1 MQTDTDF
8 RVSALLSINSVQEG
22 IGFQWQKKDFA
33 NNILNKI
40 RNLYYR
46 NIIIEQSTIQNMEAT
61 IDFSMARMT
70 NSKFQISMYPSI

>member
-8 RVSALLSINSVQEG
+8 RVSALLSMNSVEG
-22 IGFQWQKKDFA
+22 IVFQWQKKDFA

-61 IDFSMARMT
+61 IDFSMA
-70 NSKFQISMYPSI
+70 